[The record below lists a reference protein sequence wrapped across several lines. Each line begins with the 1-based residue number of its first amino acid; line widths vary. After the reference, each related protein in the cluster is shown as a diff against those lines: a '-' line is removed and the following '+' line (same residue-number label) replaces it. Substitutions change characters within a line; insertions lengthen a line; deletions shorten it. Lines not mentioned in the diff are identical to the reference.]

1 MSPRA
6 ITIICAVDFSEFAP
20 SAIEHAFSEAHRYAN
35 VALHFITVIEGTGV
49 LGRTQPTET
58 ELEEADTK
66 LRSLVEETLPT
77 FADHDRG
84 SAATRI
90 LRFHTRSGK
99 PDAEIVEL
107 AFEARADRIIVGRH
121 GALTRRG
128 KMGSIAVRV
137 VEAAPCTVHVVQLA
151 NYDRAQDEFT
161 QCASCVELRESSG
174 GSSWF
179 CPEHHEGKS
188 PRLMRS
194 IGITTPTSGWGM
206 F

>member
-1 MSPRA
+1 MSSRA

-20 SAIEHAFSEAHRYAN
+20 SAIEHAFSEAHLYTN
-35 VALHFITVIEGTGV
+35 VALHFITVLEGTGV
-49 LGRTQPTET
+49 LGRSQPTVA
-58 ELEEADTK
+58 ELEETDTK
-66 LRSLVEETLPT
+66 LRSLVEETLPA
-77 FADHDRG
+77 FADDRG
-84 SAATRI
+84 SPATRI

-99 PDAEIVEL
+99 PNEEIVEL

-151 NYDRAQDEFT
+151 NYNRDQDEFP

-174 GSSWF
+174 GASWF
-179 CPEHHEGKS
+179 CPEHSEGRS

-194 IGITTPTSGWGM
+194 IGITTPISGWGM